1 MDVVSQARLK
11 ALFALQDAYR
21 EGYTIDV
28 HVEGEELVVNVF
40 AAAPAADAAGAAAEA
55 NAAGAAEATANA
67 AGAAEAAGATANAA
81 GAAEA
86 AEATANAAGA
96 AGAAANA
103 AGATANAAGAAANAA
118 GAAANAA
125 GAAANAA
132 GAAANAAG
140 ATANAAGATANAAG
154 AAENAP
160 LSIENE
166 LDLLALAE
174 PSAVIPNNAE
184 LRALAKDIGVAPKP
198 LLNTTSEKAI
208 TLSEEEKLAL
218 PAALSP
224 EDRELAEQIHLKYK
238 QLLHRVRKIPS
249 IELAT
254 SNALTTEDINEML
267 VSYNKLSN
275 VTYGKNEQG
284 IVVYPYV
291 AEYDDLVRIV
301 VKTYMLFLL
310 TQNLKSEVLKGF
322 MPISSQTYSFTFKK
336 SLRFILPV
344 VAGFSANTAEL
355 ARSIKTNIR
364 PPSE

>member
-55 NAAGAAEATANA
+55 NAAGAA
-67 AGAAEAAGATANAA
+67 GAT
-81 GAAEA
+81 
-86 AEATANAAGA
+86 EATANAAGA
-96 AGAAANA
+96 AGAAANVAGATANAAGATSNAAGA
-103 AGATANAAGAAANAA
+103 AGATANAAG
-118 GAAANAA
+118 
-125 GAAANAA
+125 
-132 GAAANAAG
+132 
-140 ATANAAGATANAAG
+140 AAGATANAAG

-160 LSIENE
+160 LSVENE

-249 IELAT
+249 VELAT